1 MQHIKYMRLQ
11 SIKYTKKKKTVGYK
25 KSSSQK
31 NFFGKKCSKKEFIIT
46 MHPSHYKT
54 HKKEYNFKQQLQG
67 CCLQ

>member
-11 SIKYTKKKKTVGYK
+11 SIKYTKKKTVGYK

-31 NFFGKKCSKKEFIIT
+31 KFLWKKMLEKRVYYNNASI
-46 MHPSHYKT
+46 KT